1 MAYGYRFAVATTRTE
16 GDDGGDPDAVAPPNG
31 ERRFR
36 FRFPPNDGLPGG
48 TAAAAA
54 PFGEPAESAE
64 TVAPGGS

>member
-1 MAYGYRFAVATTRTE
+1 MATTRTE

-31 ERRFR
+31 ERRF
-36 FRFPPNDGLPGG
+36 PLNDGLPGG
-48 TAAAAA
+48 TVAAA